1 MAVQMRVS
9 TNFHLKE
16 EKVLRAAATTQRGGG
31 VTRVKE
37 SRVAM
42 TLVKGLRS

>member
-1 MAVQMRVS
+1 MRVS

-16 EKVLRAAATTQRGGG
+16 EKVLRAVAKHTEKGGG